1 MQQFLWGGLTV
12 ACAMTAVF
20 FLRFW
25 TRTRDRLLLYFA
37 CAFFAF
43 AVHWAAFAI
52 VNPSEETRTYL
63 YIVRLVSFIL
73 IIVGIVEKNRRR

>member
-1 MQQFLWGGLTV
+1 MQQFLWGGLTI
-12 ACAMTAVF
+12 ACAMTAVV

-37 CAFFAF
+37 LAFFAF
-43 AVHWAAFAI
+43 AAHWAAFGIA
-52 VNPSEETRTYL
+52 NPSEEARTYL
-63 YIVRLVSFIL
+63 YIVRLLAFIL